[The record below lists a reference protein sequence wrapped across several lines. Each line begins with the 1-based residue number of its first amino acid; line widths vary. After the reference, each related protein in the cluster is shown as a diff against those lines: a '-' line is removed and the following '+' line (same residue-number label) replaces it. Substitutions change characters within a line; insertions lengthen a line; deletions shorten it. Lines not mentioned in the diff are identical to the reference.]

1 MMSITDLS
9 YFEYTGS
16 TAKLVPTQ
24 FTQRNQLVKHN
35 QTITYK
41 SPSQFW
47 DDKNKIT
54 FQNWDVKIIRQNK
67 ALAVK

>member
-1 MMSITDLS
+1 
-9 YFEYTGS
+9 
-16 TAKLVPTQ
+16 VPTRFIQ
-24 FTQRNQLVKHN
+24 KNQLVKHN

-41 SPSQFW
+41 SSSQFW